1 MEQFRVYQNKGAG
14 KQAYPYFIN
23 IQHPVANTLRHV
35 LVVPVVD
42 SRLLPAKPL
51 SAKICPVVEIAGRA
65 YVAMTP
71 MMAGVPT
78 KEVGGEVAD
87 FTHYRQP
94 LRDAVDFLLN
104 GY

>member
-1 MEQFRVYQNKGAG
+1 MEPFRLYQNEGAG
-14 KQAYPYFIN
+14 KHAYPYFII

-42 SRLLPAKPL
+42 RTLLPGTPL
-51 SAKICPVVEIAGRA
+51 SAKICPPVEIAGRA

-71 MMAGVPT
+71 VMAGVPT
-78 KEVGGEVAD
+78 KEAGGEVVD
-87 FTHYRQP
+87 FAHYRQP